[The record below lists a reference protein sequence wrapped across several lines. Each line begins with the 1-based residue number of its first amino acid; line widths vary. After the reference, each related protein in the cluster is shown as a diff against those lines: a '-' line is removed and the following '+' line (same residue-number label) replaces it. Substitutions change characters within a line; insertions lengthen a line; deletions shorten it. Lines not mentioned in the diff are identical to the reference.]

1 MMLDTR
7 HAAEVVNAITARL
20 RACGGEL
27 ELYQLDRFS
36 IDELAILVRLEVEAQ
51 SLVTH
56 KQAESVWAAA

>member
-1 MMLDTR
+1 MLDTR
-7 HAAEVVNAITARL
+7 HAAEVVNAITTRL

-51 SLVTH
+51 S
-56 KQAESVWAAA
+56 QAESVEVAA